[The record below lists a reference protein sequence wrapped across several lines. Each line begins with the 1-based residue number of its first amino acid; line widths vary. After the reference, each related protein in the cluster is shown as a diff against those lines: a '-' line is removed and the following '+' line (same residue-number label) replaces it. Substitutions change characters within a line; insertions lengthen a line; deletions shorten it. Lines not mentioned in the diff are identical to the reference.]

1 MQVGFGGRKER
12 GALLPPQNDRDMKY
26 HEYKPHP
33 ILQDTVKCFWTHDA
47 SYPSECKQDITP
59 DGCVELIFNFG
70 SPYLLL
76 TRTPPAPLAAAVIV
90 GFQNKTIPILLHGTV
105 KVVAARLLAWGAL
118 ALLQDSVKS
127 LTNTVTAL
135 STDWDSLVQRLKS
148 QVTQGRYE
156 KAATTLEEF
165 LIQQALVRTYD
176 LKLIQTAAKLLHH
189 TKGAYRIGELADY
202 CQVSVRQLER
212 GFRHV
217 IGTSPKVF
225 ARTIRFQV
233 AQRRVMFDPDADLT
247 SLAYECG
254 YFDQAH
260 FIKDFKAFASKTPT
274 EYAEQMRAMQ
284 KTLRSKDVVFLQS
297 SSRPGD

>member
-1 MQVGFGGRKER
+1 V
-12 GALLPPQNDRDMKY
+12 KY
-26 HEYKPHP
+26 HEYSPHA
-33 ILQDTVKCFWTHDA
+33 ILQDIVKCLWIHEG
-47 SYPSECKQDITP
+47 SYPSETPQDITP

-70 SPYLLL
+70 SPYFLR
-76 TRTPPAPLAAAVIV
+76 TTTPPSALPTAVIV

-105 KVVAARLLAWGAL
+105 KVVAARLFAWGAL
-118 ALLQDSVKS
+118 ALLEDNVNS

-135 STDWDSLVQRLKS
+135 STDWDSLAERLKP
-148 QVTQGRYE
+148 QVMQGHYE
-156 KAATTLEEF
+156 NAATTLEEF

-189 TKGAYRIGELADY
+189 TKGEYRISELAEY
-202 CQVSVRQLER
+202 CQVSARQLER

-225 ARTIRFQV
+225 ARTIRFQE
-233 AQRRVMFDPDADLT
+233 AQRRLMFNPDADLS
-247 SLAYECG
+247 SLTYECG

-260 FIKDFKAFASKTPT
+260 FIKDFREFTGKTPT

-284 KTLRSKDVVFLQS
+284 KILKSKDVVFLQS
-297 SSRPGD
+297 S